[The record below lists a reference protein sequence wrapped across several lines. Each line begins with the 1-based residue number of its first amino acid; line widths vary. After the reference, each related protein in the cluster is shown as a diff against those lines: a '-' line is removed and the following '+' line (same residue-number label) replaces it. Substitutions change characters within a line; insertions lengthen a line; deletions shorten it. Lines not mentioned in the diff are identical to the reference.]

1 VRTPKT
7 FAQLLFQSS
16 RDSVPTGGQRTDD
29 DSFVSPEV
37 QQNRPGNMTEP
48 TGDLMPLD
56 GIADRFGDYQ
66 TDPWSVSGFGG
77 TPRVHD
83 DVRLRRSHPV
93 LDGGAELRRPCHP
106 ELSREHA
113 A

>member
-1 VRTPKT
+1 M
-7 FAQLLFQSS
+7 AQSTGNL
-16 RDSVPTGGQRTDD
+16 VPLNGVTDRLGD
-29 DSFVSPEV
+29 D
-37 QQNRPGNMTEP
+37 
-48 TGDLMPLD
+48 
-56 GIADRFGDYQ
+56 Q
-66 TDPWSVSGFGG
+66 TDSGPVDAIRHTSCG
-77 TPRVHD
+77 HD

>member
-1 VRTPKT
+1 MPKP
-7 FAQLLFQSS
+7 S
-16 RDSVPTGGQRTDD
+16 GH
-29 DSFVSPEV
+29 
-37 QQNRPGNMTEP
+37 
-48 TGDLMPLD
+48 LMPLHGVAD
-56 GIADRFGDYQ
+56 GFGDDQ
-66 TDPWSVSGFGG
+66 TDPGATVGL

>member
-1 VRTPKT
+1 MH
-7 FAQLLFQSS
+7 
-16 RDSVPTGGQRTDD
+16 
-29 DSFVSPEV
+29 
-37 QQNRPGNMTEP
+37 N
-48 TGDLMPLD
+48 
-56 GIADRFGDYQ
+56 
-66 TDPWSVSGFGG
+66 
-77 TPRVHD
+77 